1 MIDLEKFIKDFRFR
15 SLNVKRERPHVSYTY
30 GAGAPNTASFYTYQD
45 EVVELEIDKRELENL
60 VNVCYRADHFLNK
73 ESQEQYL
80 RSKHPAIADA
90 YSKYRMLLEL
100 YR

>member
-1 MIDLEKFIKDFRFR
+1 MIDLEKFIRDFRFR

-30 GAGAPNTASFYTYQD
+30 GAPNTASYYTYQD

-73 ESQEQYL
+73 ETHENYL
-80 RSKHPAIADA
+80 RNKHPAIADA
-90 YSKYRMLLEL
+90 YSKYQMLLAL